1 MAKRLLLITF
11 LATGAVLGSDP
22 ADEINLFTGTSNSR
36 WMLFPGPTL
45 PFGLVKLSPD
55 NQANVWNGG
64 YEYTV
69 DSISGF
75 SHLHAMSLSG
85 VSLMPVTGNLHP
97 ENRIYRVFPGSP
109 DGPFGKMWTA
119 GYRSRIRKEDEK
131 ASVGYY
137 GVQLLD
143 FDVKAELTATLRC
156 GMLRLTY
163 PQTDEAHLLM
173 DFAFPTEEQNQIRE
187 VSVRQTGPA
196 ELSGFVRQSNQYAPD
211 YTVYFV
217 IQLDKAIGSLDGW
230 RRAEPVAR
238 MYGDWS
244 TPVTY
249 EKNIREFHGQDRCG
263 LVLNFRTAAHEVMK
277 VRTGISLVSVEGA
290 RMNLE
295 EEMKP
300 FGWDFDAVVRN
311 ARNAWNPILNRIEV
325 SGGSEADR
333 QMFYTCLYR
342 SYSAKSMINDAD
354 GAYLDACQ
362 RRRKLTPPTD
372 AMYSSDGLW
381 GAQWTL
387 FPLWTLISPKLA
399 SSWIHFYLQA
409 FDNGG
414 WIPEAPVNG
423 GYSPIMGSQH
433 HNALIVSA
441 YQKGIRDWD
450 AQKAFAAIRHDLTTP
465 GQPYACGG
473 YAGNRHLQ
481 AYSDYGYVPDE
492 SGAASNTMEYAY
504 DDWVAAQLASALGK
518 EEDYRFFLK
527 RSQNY
532 RNQIDPQTHWARRR
546 HKDGTWVTPFDL
558 LHFGTEG
565 GWNGPGFMEGTP
577 WIYTWFVPHDPGG
590 LIQMMGRD
598 EFNRR
603 LEEGFAKG
611 YVDLSNE
618 PNLQAPFLFNYSG
631 KPWLTQKY
639 TRQVMSELYDTSP
652 LSGWIGEEDEGQ
664 LSAVYV
670 MMAMG
675 LFEMDG
681 GCASRPYYDL
691 SSPLFNRITIH
702 LDPDYYGGKTFTVEA
717 RNNSRDNIYIQS
729 ARLNGKPLER
739 AWIYHSELIAGGKL
753 ELEMGP
759 APNLQWASQL
769 ENRPP
774 VQRQ

>member
-1 MAKRLLLITF
+1 
-11 LATGAVLGSDP
+11 
-22 ADEINLFTGTSNSR
+22 
-36 WMLFPGPTL
+36 
-45 PFGLVKLSPD
+45 
-55 NQANVWNGG
+55 
-64 YEYTV
+64 
-69 DSISGF
+69 
-75 SHLHAMSLSG
+75 
-85 VSLMPVTGNLHP
+85 
-97 ENRIYRVFPGSP
+97 

-163 PQTDEAHLLM
+163 PQTDAAHLLM
-173 DFAFPTEEQNQIRE
+173 DFAFPAEEQNQIRE
-187 VSVRQTGPA
+187 VSVQQTSPT

-211 YTVYFV
+211 YTVHFV
-217 IQLDKAIGSLDGW
+217 IQLDKPIDSLDSWG
-230 RRAEPVAR
+230 RAQPVAG
-238 MYGDWS
+238 MYGDWK

-249 EKNIREFHGQDRCG
+249 EKNIREFHSRDRCG
-263 LVLNFRTAAHEVMK
+263 VVLNFHTAAQEIMK

-290 RMNLE
+290 RLNLQT
-295 EEMKP
+295 EMKP
-300 FGWDFDAVVRN
+300 FGWDFDAVVRH
-311 ARNAWNPILNRIEV
+311 ARDAWSPILNRIEV
-325 SGGSEADR
+325 SGGTDADR

-342 SYSAKSMINDAD
+342 SYSAKSLINDVD
-354 GAYLDACQ
+354 GSYLDVCQ

-387 FPLWTLISPKLA
+387 FPLWTLVSPKLA
-399 SSWIHFYLQA
+399 SSWIHFFLQA

-433 HNALIVSA
+433 HNSLIVSA
-441 YQKGIRDWD
+441 YGKGIRDWD
-450 AQKAFAAIRHDLTTP
+450 APKAFNAIRHDLTTP
-465 GQPYACGG
+465 GQPYRCGG
-473 YAGNRHLQ
+473 YAGNRHLSV
-481 AYSDYGYVPDE
+481 YNEYGYVPDE

-504 DDWVAAQLASALGK
+504 DDWVASQLALALGK
-518 EEDYRFFLK
+518 KEDYRFFLH

-532 RNQIDPQTHWARRR
+532 RNQIDAEHWAHRR
-546 HKDGTWVTPFDL
+546 HKDGSWVMPFDL
-558 LHFGTEG
+558 FHFGTEG
-565 GWNGPGFMEGTP
+565 GWNGSGFMEGTP
-577 WIYTWFVPHDPGG
+577 WIYTWFAPHDPGG
-590 LIQMMGRD
+590 LIQLMGRD

-603 LEEGFAKG
+603 LEEGFTKS

-639 TRQVMSELYDTSP
+639 TRQVMSELYNTSP

-681 GCASRPYYDL
+681 GCSVRPYYDL
-691 SSPLFNRITIH
+691 SSPLFSKVTLH
-702 LDPDYYGGKTFTVEA
+702 LDPDYYGGHTFVIEA
-717 RNNSRDNIYIQS
+717 HNNSRENIYIQS

-739 AWIYHSELIAGGKL
+739 AWIYHSELIAGEKL
-753 ELEMGP
+753 EFEMGS
-759 APNLQWASQL
+759 APNPQWAS
-769 ENRPP
+769 RPEDGP
-774 VQRQ
+774 PLLRQ